1 MSGHEVGLRRI
12 YRRLVPMRYWR
23 AEYPEMF
30 FAFDLHRLL
39 QTGEMHAPDGRR
51 IHLAPARAARTN
63 LLVLD
68 GSGRETQLG
77 LIAFRK
83 D

>member
-1 MSGHEVGLRRI
+1 
-12 YRRLVPMRYWR
+12 MRQWR
-23 AEYPEMF
+23 ADYPEVF
-30 FAFDLHRLL
+30 FVFDLHRLL
-39 QTGEMHAPDGRR
+39 QTGEVHEPDGRR
-51 IHLAPARAARTN
+51 IHLAPDRVARNN

-68 GSGRETQLG
+68 ASGHEIQLG